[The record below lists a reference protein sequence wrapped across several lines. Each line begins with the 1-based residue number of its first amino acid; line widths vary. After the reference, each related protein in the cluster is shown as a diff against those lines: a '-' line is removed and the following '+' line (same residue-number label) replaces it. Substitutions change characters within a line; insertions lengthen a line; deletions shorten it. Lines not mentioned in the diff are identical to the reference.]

1 MKGKKAVWVVGS
13 SFSLK
18 KQSLTKIHMEDDLD
32 LIDEESL
39 LTEEDLRRP
48 ELPPGLLNS
57 LSPFIY
63 THLSSRWLN
72 SLYLHVYL
80 CGSLPTLSVSPFGD
94 LSICLS
100 LDLIL

>member
-57 LSPFIY
+57 LSLSLSLPIYIY

-72 SLYLHVYL
+72 SFYLHVYL
-80 CGSLPTLSVSPFGD
+80 CGSLPTLC
-94 LSICLS
+94 LSIR
-100 LDLIL
+100 